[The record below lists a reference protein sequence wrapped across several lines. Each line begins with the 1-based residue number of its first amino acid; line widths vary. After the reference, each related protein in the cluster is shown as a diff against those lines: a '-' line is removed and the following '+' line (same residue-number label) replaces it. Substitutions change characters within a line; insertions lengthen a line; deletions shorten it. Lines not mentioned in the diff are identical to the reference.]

1 MCEYESDVTLLAPE
15 HVAGDITENLLGWIG
30 HLGAKKTQR
39 LEALADGVD
48 VGHSHKHHLTVGI
61 VFCRREGG
69 RETKQKISGSRNFL
83 VFQLWQAVQTQ
94 FR

>member
-1 MCEYESDVTLLAPE
+1 MRD
-15 HVAGDITENLLGWIG
+15 VAGDVTENLLGWIR
-30 HLGAKKTQR
+30 HLGAKETQR

-69 RETKQKISGSRNFL
+69 KQ
-83 VFQLWQAVQTQ
+83 
-94 FR
+94 